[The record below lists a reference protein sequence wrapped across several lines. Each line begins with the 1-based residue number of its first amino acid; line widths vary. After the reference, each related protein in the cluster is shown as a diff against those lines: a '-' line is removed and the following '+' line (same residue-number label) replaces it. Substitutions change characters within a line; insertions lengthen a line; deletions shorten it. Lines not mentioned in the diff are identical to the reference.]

1 MYKKIIKNNI
11 VNKIYDLY
19 NDNIK
24 EAVNMISRKELI
36 TLNDYPGEE
45 IEEVLGYV
53 KGSTV
58 QTKHIGKD
66 FLAGLKTLVGGEIVS
81 YTEMMTEA
89 RQIATER
96 LLKEADE
103 MGADAVLGFRLQTSQ
118 VMGGAAEIIAYGT
131 AVKFKRY

>member
-1 MYKKIIKNNI
+1 
-11 VNKIYDLY
+11 
-19 NDNIK
+19 
-24 EAVNMISRKELI
+24 MISRKEVVTI
-36 TLNDYPGEE
+36 NNYPGEE

-58 QTKHIGKD
+58 QTKHVGRDIMAS
-66 FLAGLKTLVGGEIVS
+66 FKTLVGGEIVS

-103 MGADAVLGFRLQTSQ
+103 LGADAVVGFRLQTSA